1 MSLDSLG
8 MRLYELENKNEALAN
23 RASDLER
30 LLFQLHGFLENCDL
44 PYKLVHRKLVEIN
57 EVLSREIDSYRV

>member
-1 MSLDSLG
+1 MSLNLLG
-8 MRLYELENKNEALAN
+8 RQIYELENKNEALAS
-23 RASDLER
+23 RASDLEQM
-30 LLFQLHGFLENCDL
+30 LLQLHDFLENCDL